1 MAKQD
6 EFEKLIESFKL
17 DDVAPEEPQQAPPA
31 RRMFD
36 YEQEDRRYQQAA
48 QAREQAGARP
58 QQPPRRPA
66 QQQRPAAQQPQ
77 GRAPAQTAVQTPPR
91 RPAPGAGAEPRPQ
104 QPKRNFQVRINDE
117 AFYEPTPAYGGG
129 GGASGGGRDG
139 GGGRRRGGGAG
150 RWAKALLVLV
160 IALALSLFL
169 AFFALQSASDLFGLN
184 QPDQQI
190 PFDLT
195 EGLSMSQVASQL
207 KEAGIITQ
215 PLTFQLYAGLKND
228 ASEFQPGSYV
238 LNSNMSYD
246 EIIVAFRTHAVPKV
260 EVRLTFQEGMTL
272 SEIAQQLEENNVC
285 TAADLFAFLDQGE
298 FPWDY
303 AFLEGVPEDE
313 SRFRRFEGSFF
324 PDTYDFYE
332 QENVATVV
340 QKFFNRFD
348 ELTDTD
354 EINNLLKENNMTLDE
369 AVTLASIVQKEA
381 GDPEDMRNVSGVFHK
396 RLANPTIQP
405 TLGSDVT
412 ILYVENDIKPY
423 LNVENQAMYDAYN
436 TYVCT
441 GLPVG
446 PICNPGMDAIQA
458 ALDYTPTDYYYFIAD
473 RDGNFYYARTL
484 EEHEANIRAA
494 GISGVHGLDVP
505 TE

>member
-17 DDVAPEEPQQAPPA
+17 DDVTPVEAQREPSPS

-36 YEQEDRRYQQAA
+36 YEQENQRYQQAVHS
-48 QAREQAGARP
+48 RGQAGERCPAAP
-58 QQPPRRPA
+58 RPA
-66 QQQRPAAQQPQ
+66 EGQRTA
-77 GRAPAQTAVQTPPR
+77 GSAPK
-91 RPAPGAGAEPRPQ
+91 RPAPAPQRAPVQAHAAAAVEPRPQ
-104 QPKRNFQVRINDE
+104 QRKKNFQVRINDE
-117 AFYEPTPAYGGG
+117 TFYESTPAYSGGG
-129 GGASGGGRDG
+129 GSSGGGQDG
-139 GGGRRRGGGAG
+139 GGGRRGGDGKGGAG
-150 RWAKALLVLV
+150 RWAKALMVLI

-169 AFFALQSASDLFGLN
+169 AFFALRSASDLFGLN
-184 QPDQQI
+184 KPDQQI

-195 EGLSMSQVASQL
+195 EGLSMSQVAGQL
-207 KEAGIITQ
+207 KDAGIIDQ

-228 ASEFQPGSYV
+228 ASQFQPGSYM

-246 EIIVAFRTHAVPKV
+246 EIIIALKTHAVPKV

-285 TAADLFAFLDQGE
+285 TADDLFAFLDQGE

-303 AFLEGVPEDE
+303 AFLAGVPEDE
-313 SRFRRFEGSFF
+313 HRFRRYEGYFF

-369 AVTLASIVQKEA
+369 AITLASIVQKEA
-381 GDPEDMRNVSGVFHK
+381 GDPEDMRNVSAVFHK
-396 RLANPTIQP
+396 RLANPDIQP
-405 TLGSDVT
+405 NLGSDVT
-412 ILYVENDIKPY
+412 IFYVENDIKPY

-446 PICNPGMDAIQA
+446 PICNPGMDAIRA

-473 RDGNFYYARTL
+473 QDGNFYYATTL
-484 EEHEANIRAA
+484 AEHEANIRAA

-505 TE
+505 QE